1 MLERDAG
8 EQLLLLAAV
17 RPFSSE
23 DWPAVEAIYR
33 EGIVSGDATFEAEPP
48 SWEDFDAGRLAD
60 LRLAAVDESGTV
72 LAWAA
77 ASPVSSRPVYRGVI
91 EHSVYVAGSARGH
104 GVGRQLLEA
113 FVRDADAGGYWMI
126 QSSIFPEN
134 TASLTLHERAGF
146 RMVGRR
152 ERIAQMTY
160 GPHAGRWRDTI
171 LVERRSGVAGG

>member
-77 ASPVSSRPVYRGVI
+77 ASPGRQAPAQASAARNARRSAAWWVIVGRSRPPA
-91 EHSVYVAGSARGH
+91 S
-104 GVGRQLLEA
+104 L
-113 FVRDADAGGYWMI
+113 AGGRIMTD
-126 QSSIFPEN
+126 PPPA
-134 TASLTLHERAGF
+134 ASPLRL
-146 RMVGRR
+146 RR
-152 ERIAQMTY
+152 PPRHD
-160 GPHAGRWRDTI
+160 G
-171 LVERRSGVAGG
+171 